1 MHLTFYE
8 TLFITASPAAH
19 LQVRLLRQKTH
30 AHNVNFTKLSISPP
44 SSSAALWS
52 EKIFQI
58 QPHNETEVDGK
69 IT

>member
-1 MHLTFYE
+1 MKR
-8 TLFITASPAAH
+8 AAQLAVMNNICKLGCLDKKH
-19 LQVRLLRQKTH
+19 T
-30 AHNVNFTKLSISPP
+30 HNVNFTKLSISPP

-58 QPHNETEVDGK
+58 QPHNETEADGK

>member
-1 MHLTFYE
+1 MKHC
-8 TLFITASPAAH
+8 SSQPAVLH
-19 LQVRLLRQKTH
+19 ICKLGCLDKKHT
-30 AHNVNFTKLSISPP
+30 HNVNFTKLSISPP

-58 QPHNETEVDGK
+58 QPHNETEADGK